1 MGSATRSAW
10 HRIAGHWWAPTRC
23 RDLLSELDSEPKLP
37 AESAA
42 YGQGV
47 RVVLVVELARWG

>member
-1 MGSATRSAW
+1 MAPPWRSVAE
-10 HRIAGHWWAPTRC
+10 ACRC
-23 RDLLSELDSEPKLP
+23 RDLLSELDSEWKLP

-47 RVVLVVELARWG
+47 RVVLAVELARWG

>member
-1 MGSATRSAW
+1 MAANRPLLVGT
-10 HRIAGHWWAPTRC
+10 HRC

-42 YGQGV
+42 YGHGV
-47 RVVLVVELARWG
+47 RVVLAVELARWG

>member
-1 MGSATRSAW
+1 M
-10 HRIAGHWWAPTRC
+10 APRRRLLVGARRC
-23 RDLLSELDSEPKLP
+23 RDLLSELDSERKLP

-47 RVVLVVELARWG
+47 RVVLAVELARWG